1 MRPDLRVA
9 VLASGHGSNLR
20 ALIAA
25 QRALGIALVGVGS
38 DRPGCGAVASARAA
52 RIPVFL
58 HAPGDHRD
66 RAQFDAAL
74 FADLARVHP
83 DLIVC
88 AGYMRVIGKDA
99 VLGTQGRM
107 INIHPSLLPAYP
119 GLNTHARAL
128 ADGIREHG
136 ASVHVVTPDLDAGP
150 VLAQARVPVEMNDT
164 PATLAARVLVREHPL
179 LCAVIGCLAR
189 GELELGPAASP
200 RWHGLPLERPLQLGA
215 DNLTL
220 ETP

>member
-25 QRALGIALVGVGS
+25 QRRLGIALVGVGS

-52 RIPVFL
+52 RIPVLL
-58 HAPGDHRD
+58 HAPGDHRT
-66 RAQFDAAL
+66 RAEFDAAL
-74 FADLARVHP
+74 FADLARVQP

-88 AGYMRVIGKDA
+88 AGYMRIICDDSVRG
-99 VLGTQGRM
+99 VQGRM
-107 INIHPSLLPAYP
+107 INIHPSLLPAYT
-119 GLNTHARAL
+119 GLNTHSRAL
-128 ADGIREHG
+128 ADGVREHG
-136 ASVHVVTPDLDAGP
+136 ASVHVVIPELDAGP
-150 VLAQARVPVEMNDT
+150 VLAQARVPVELNDT
-164 PATLAARVLVREHPL
+164 PASLAERVLGREHPL

-189 GELELGPAASP
+189 GELEIGPAAPP
-200 RWHGLPLERPLQLGA
+200 RWKGRALERPLQLGA

-220 ETP
+220 ENP